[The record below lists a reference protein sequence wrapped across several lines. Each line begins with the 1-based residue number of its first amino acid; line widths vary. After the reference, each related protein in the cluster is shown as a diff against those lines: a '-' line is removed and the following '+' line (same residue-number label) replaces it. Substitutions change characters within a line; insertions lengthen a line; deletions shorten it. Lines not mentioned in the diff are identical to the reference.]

1 MKLTR
6 IQRLTQVIG
15 ILASTMALSARAEFI
30 QPVDVWVSNGTD
42 TKDKI
47 IDGAGFDDTVG
58 GTPTSVHSATSGE
71 MWSAVGSTK
80 ADVVFDLGKT
90 VDLTK
95 VYIWNYNV
103 SGSTDVGIKDV
114 EILVSPDTNMTNG
127 NFTAIAAVALKEG
140 GATGQVFSVT
150 GTDVRMVKL
159 RGLSNWGNGYTV
171 GLAEAR
177 FESGTVGGKVPSV
190 VISSPHEGDVI
201 DAKTNTVVTVKAT
214 VADKDNNLAKIELFD
229 GTTKLGETNKSPYTF
244 DYKAPSV
251 GDHEL
256 RVTATDK
263 TGFVSWATV
272 KVTVRELVAD
282 RIIQIDDTVDEGPG
296 LNQISYTGTWNLA
309 QGVDSDPRFQ
319 HNDHYESNNTKTDYF
334 EVRFA
339 GVKIDIYA
347 TVASHHGTGKATIDG
362 GTAYT
367 VNYKAAQ
374 RGEQVLVWSS
384 PILPQREHVLRVT
397 VAGDGVVTADRFD
410 VSVSDKPVDRAVI
423 KTLTASA
430 TSLVVEVEDVGQSV
444 INKDTVKLFLEN
456 ALLASTAAKAGSLTT
471 ITSPLAAPLPPGST
485 NHVRVTAQEMS
496 GTSITNESVLVMPA
510 PWFPLTGMGEPSS
523 VAGKWGF
530 RQIWGAGRA
539 DAVVTAVGI
548 AQAVNQPEFT
558 GRVQDT
564 NVAFIN
570 FGYGGT
576 AGGFMLD
583 DLPFP
588 AEAAGLASEDFVV
601 VARARVVVP
610 TRGDWTIGIHSDE
623 GFALRF
629 IGAPFGSVAGNGAR
643 DDDFPE
649 YMAMPVPTADSSTF
663 GVINNLAAGQYDLE
677 LVYFQRTG
685 AAFCEIYTA
694 PGALTGDADSA
705 DWQLIGA
712 AGGWQ
717 IVAAPPTGPVTL
729 RQLAK
734 TGDRVTITFD
744 TPAPDSPHQLRE
756 SVDLKSWQ
764 TAVGAT
770 FEKTGGNTLR
780 ATVSGVAGSTSFYRV
795 SLTP

>member
-1 MKLTR
+1 
-6 IQRLTQVIG
+6 
-15 ILASTMALSARAEFI
+15 MALSVRGEFI

-47 IDGAGFDDTVG
+47 IDGAGFDDPGVG
-58 GTPTSVHSATSGE
+58 TATSVHSADSAE

-90 VDLTK
+90 VDLTQ

-127 NFTAIAAVALKEG
+127 NFTAIAAVSLKQG
-140 GATGQVFSVT
+140 GTTGQVFAVT
-150 GTDVRMVKL
+150 GTDVRLVKL

-177 FESGTVGGKVPSV
+177 FESGTVNGKVPSV

-201 DAKTNTVVTVKAT
+201 DAKTNTVITLKAT
-214 VADKDNNLAKIELFD
+214 VTDKDNNLAKIEFFD
-229 GTTKLGETNKSPYTF
+229 GTLKLGETNKSPSTF
-244 DYKAPSV
+244 DYKAASV

-263 TGFVSWATV
+263 TGYVAWATV

-282 RIIQIDDTVDEGPG
+282 RIIQIDDTADEGTG

-309 QGVDSDPRFQ
+309 QGVDTDPRFQ

-362 GTAYT
+362 GTAYI

-397 VAGDGVVTADRFD
+397 VVGDGVVTADRFD

-423 KTLTASA
+423 KNMTASA
-430 TSLVVEVEDVGQSV
+430 TSLVVEVEDVGQSI
-444 INKDTVKLFLEN
+444 INKDTIKLYLDN
-456 ALLASTAAKAGSLTT
+456 ALLASTVTKAGSITT
-471 ITSPLAAPLPPGST
+471 ISSPLAAPLAAGST
-485 NHVRVTAQEMS
+485 HSVRVTAQEMS
-496 GTSITNESVLVMPA
+496 GTSITNESVLVLPA
-510 PWFPLTGMGEPSS
+510 PLFPLTGLGEPSS
-523 VAGKWGF
+523 IAGKWGF

-548 AQAVNQPEFT
+548 AQAVSQPGFT
-558 GRVQDT
+558 GQVQDT
-564 NVAFIN
+564 NVAVIN
-570 FGYGGT
+570 FSYGGT
-576 AGGFMLD
+576 AAGYMQD

-588 AEAAGLASEDFVV
+588 AEGAGLSSEDFVV
-601 VARARVVVP
+601 VARAKVVVP
-610 TRGDWTIGIHSDE
+610 KSGDWTIGIHSDE

-649 YMAMPVPTADSSTF
+649 FMAMPVPTADSSTF
-663 GVINNLAAGQYDLE
+663 GVLNNLAAGQYDLE
-677 LVYFQRTG
+677 WVYFQRTG

-694 PGALTGDADSA
+694 PGAFTSDGDSGE
-705 DWQLIGA
+705 WQLIGA
-712 AGGWQ
+712 DGGWQ

-729 RQLAK
+729 HQLAK

-744 TPAPDSPHQLRE
+744 TPAPDSAHQLQE
-756 SVDLKSWQ
+756 SLDLKSWQ
-764 TAVGAT
+764 VATGAT
-770 FEKTGGNTLR
+770 FEKTGGKAMR
-780 ATVSGVAGSTSFYRV
+780 ATVSGVTGNARFYRV